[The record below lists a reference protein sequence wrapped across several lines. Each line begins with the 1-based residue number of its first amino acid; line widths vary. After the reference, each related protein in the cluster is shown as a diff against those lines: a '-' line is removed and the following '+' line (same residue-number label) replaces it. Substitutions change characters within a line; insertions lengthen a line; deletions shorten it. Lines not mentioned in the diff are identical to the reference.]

1 MDNYYG
7 NNNDNGYHSYDN
19 GYQQNGYQ
27 QNGYQPNGYPQN
39 GNTYY
44 DQVNSFETATNRD
57 EIKSKIITRSYI
69 VMLVS
74 LLITAFAAT
83 ATAMDA
89 ATFYSM
95 LNYAFKPLIIIEV
108 LVAIGASYFIG
119 KKNVAAAAVMY
130 LAYTIMNGVTMSV
143 IFYAFDLSSIQ
154 QVFLTTAILFG
165 VMAGIGA
172 VTKKDLTSLGSLLS
186 MALIGVIIVSIFAG
200 IFGYTGMDMAINY
213 IVVFIFVGL
222 TAYDAQKVKVY
233 ANTASESDINVL
245 ALYSGMQL
253 YLDFINIFIRL
264 LAIMGKRK

>member
-1 MDNYYG
+1 
-7 NNNDNGYHSYDN
+7 
-19 GYQQNGYQ
+19 
-27 QNGYQPNGYPQN
+27 
-39 GNTYY
+39 
-44 DQVNSFETATNRD
+44 
-57 EIKSKIITRSYI
+57 
-69 VMLVS
+69 MLVS

-172 VTKKDLTSLGSLLS
+172 VTKKDLTNERSSNSRNRQRRHLYDGKHLDHDQRHVGVHHGSRICMCRS
-186 MALIGVIIVSIFAG
+186 RPCAC
-200 IFGYTGMDMAINY
+200 
-213 IVVFIFVGL
+213 
-222 TAYDAQKVKVY
+222 
-233 ANTASESDINVL
+233 
-245 ALYSGMQL
+245 
-253 YLDFINIFIRL
+253 
-264 LAIMGKRK
+264 

>member
-1 MDNYYG
+1 MENYYG

-154 QVFLTTAILFG
+154 QVFLTTAIWSYG
-165 VMAGIGA
+165 W
-172 VTKKDLTSLGSLLS
+172 
-186 MALIGVIIVSIFAG
+186 
-200 IFGYTGMDMAINY
+200 YRC
-213 IVVFIFVGL
+213 
-222 TAYDAQKVKVY
+222 
-233 ANTASESDINVL
+233 SD
-245 ALYSGMQL
+245 
-253 YLDFINIFIRL
+253 
-264 LAIMGKRK
+264 